1 MAKSKC
7 VSLARITMKR
17 ACLKGIAAALAAL
30 SLTSAAFAQYMWLD
44 ERGVKQFSD
53 RPPPSSV
60 PVNRILRQPGGAAHS
75 AGPATAPV
83 ALAAEAPAS
92 QNATAAK
99 DKAPMTTAEKNAD
112 FLKRRAEQTEK
123 DKKAEEQTQL
133 AAEKAKN
140 CERAGEYRRLLESGE
155 RIARTDH
162 NGERYYLSDDQR
174 SREIN
179 ESKRLL
185 QECK

>member
-1 MAKSKC
+1 
-7 VSLARITMKR
+7 MKR
-17 ACLKGIAAALAAL
+17 ACLKRIAAALAAL

-60 PVNRILRQPGGAAHS
+60 PANRILKQPGGAHS
-75 AGPATAPV
+75 AAPTTAP
-83 ALAAEAPAS
+83 AAPAANAPVN
-92 QNATAAK
+92 QNTTAAK

-112 FLKRRAEQTEK
+112 FLKRRAEQGEK
-123 DKKAEEQTQL
+123 DKKAEEQARL
-133 AAEKAKN
+133 ASEKVKN
-140 CERAGEYRRLLESGE
+140 CERAGEYQRLLESGV
-155 RIARTDH
+155 RIARTDRG
-162 NGERYYLSDDQR
+162 GERYYITDDQR

-185 QECK
+185 QDCK